1 MKVEIWSDIG
11 CPFCYIGKKRFEQA
25 LAQYE
30 QAGQVDVVYRSF
42 ELDPNAPR
50 DYGHGV
56 HEMLASKYGMSV
68 EQAKEMNAGVIGQAR
83 ELGLAY
89 NMDKVVLTNTFDAHR
104 LIRLAEQHGL
114 MQQMAER
121 LFQAYFTDGLHV
133 GDHAVLADLAE
144 QVGLDRTEA
153 ERMLAGD
160 SFGEQVR
167 ADEREAG
174 RLQIR
179 GVPYFVFN
187 RRYAVSGAQSPEAL
201 LGALR
206 KTAETEGHANA

>member
-30 QAGQVDVVYRSF
+30 DAEQVDVVFRSF
-42 ELDPNAPR
+42 ELDPGAPR
-50 DYGHGV
+50 DLGHSV
-56 HEMLASKYGMSV
+56 YEMLAAKYGMSV
-68 EQAKEMNAGVIGQAR
+68 ERAKEMNAGVTGQAK
-83 ELGLAY
+83 ELGLDY
-89 NMDKVVLTNTFDAHR
+89 NMDDVVLTNTFDAHR
-104 LIRLAEQHGL
+104 LIRFAEQHGL
-114 MQQMAER
+114 MQQMTER
-121 LFQAYFTDGLHV
+121 LFKAYFTDGLHV

-144 QVGLDRTEA
+144 EVGLDRAEA
-153 ERMLAGD
+153 GQMLAGD

-167 ADEREAG
+167 ADEHQAAK
-174 RLQIR
+174 LQIR
-179 GVPYFVFN
+179 GVPYFVFD

-206 KTAETEGHANA
+206 KTAEAAGRADA